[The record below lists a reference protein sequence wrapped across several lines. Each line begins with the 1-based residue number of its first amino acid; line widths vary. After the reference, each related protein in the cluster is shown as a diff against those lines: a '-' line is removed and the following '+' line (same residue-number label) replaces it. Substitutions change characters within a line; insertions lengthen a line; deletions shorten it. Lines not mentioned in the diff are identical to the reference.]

1 MITFPFRSLF
11 LSGLLTLYAFQF
23 SLSQV
28 VFREVP
34 DYKIQL
40 TDSLF
45 FDITQT
51 RSVISLNGSWSVRP
65 ADDEKAPKVK
75 VGVPSIFEGEGELVF
90 EREFELS
97 KSLISENTLRTN
109 FLFY

>member
-23 SLSQV
+23 SFSQV

-34 DYKIQL
+34 DYKIRL
-40 TDSLF
+40 IDSLF

-65 ADDEKAPKVK
+65 ADDDR
-75 VGVPSIFEGEGELVF
+75 S
-90 EREFELS
+90 
-97 KSLISENTLRTN
+97 T
-109 FLFY
+109 